1 MRKFMKKYF
10 KYLKQDKLLLRL
22 FILSFLI
29 IVLTFVYIVLF
40 YSKLPPLLP
49 VFNQLPWGEKRL
61 SQTLGIFIPALVV
74 FLILIFNVI
83 ASSVAYPRSPL
94 ISRMLA
100 VTSFLTALLMLLFVI
115 RTIQLI
121 I

>member
-1 MRKFMKKYF
+1 MRKFF
-10 KYLKQDKLLLRL
+10 KYLKEDRLLLRL
-22 FILSFLI
+22 FIVTVILI
-29 IVLTFVYIVLF
+29 IVAIIYILIN

-61 SQTLGIFIPALVV
+61 SQTPGIFIPSVV
-74 FLILIFNVI
+74 VILILVFNII
-83 ASSVAYPRSPL
+83 ASSLAYPRSPL

>member
-1 MRKFMKKYF
+1 MRKFF
-10 KYLKQDKLLLRL
+10 KYLKEDRLLLRF
-22 FILSFLI
+22 FILAFI
-29 IVLTFVYIVLF
+29 FIAITVVYILF
-40 YSKLPPLLP
+40 NYSKLPPLLP

-61 SQTLGIFIPALVV
+61 SQTFGIFIPSIVV
-74 FLILIFNVI
+74 FAIFVFNVI
-83 ASSVAYPRSPL
+83 ASSLSYTHSPL

-100 VTSFLTALLMLLFVI
+100 ITSFLTALLMLLFVI

>member
-1 MRKFMKKYF
+1 MKKYF
-10 KYLKQDKLLLRL
+10 KYLREDKLLSRL
-22 FILSFLI
+22 FVFAFIL
-29 IVLTFVYIVLF
+29 IVITVVYILIN

-49 VFNQLPWGEKRL
+49 IFNQLPWGEKRL
-61 SQTLGIFIPALVV
+61 SQTIGIFIPSGVV
-74 FLILIFNVI
+74 FSILIFNII
-83 ASSVAYPRSPL
+83 ASSLSYPKSPL

-100 VTSFLTALLMLLFVI
+100 VTSFLTSLLTLLFVI

>member
-1 MRKFMKKYF
+1 MKKYF
-10 KYLKQDKLLLRL
+10 KYLREDKLLSRL
-22 FILSFLI
+22 FILAFILI
-29 IVLTFVYIVLF
+29 VITVVYILIN

-61 SQTLGIFIPALVV
+61 SQTIGIFIPSGVV
-74 FLILIFNVI
+74 FTILIFNII
-83 ASSVAYPRSPL
+83 ASSLSYPKSPL

-100 VTSFLTALLMLLFVI
+100 VTSFLTSLLTLLFVI

>member
-1 MRKFMKKYF
+1 MRKFF
-10 KYLKQDKLLLRL
+10 KYLKEDRLLLRL
-22 FILSFLI
+22 FILTVILI
-29 IVLTFVYIVLF
+29 IVAIIYILIN

>member
-1 MRKFMKKYF
+1 MRKFF
-10 KYLKQDKLLLRL
+10 KYLKDDRLLLRL
-22 FILSFLI
+22 FILTVILI
-29 IVLTFVYIVLF
+29 IVAIIYILIN

-49 VFNQLPWGEKRL
+49 IFNQLPWGEKRL
-61 SQTLGIFIPALVV
+61 SQTIGIFIPSGVV
-74 FLILIFNVI
+74 FAILIFNIV
-83 ASSVAYPRSPL
+83 ASSLSYPRSPL
-94 ISRMLA
+94 ISRMFA

>member
-1 MRKFMKKYF
+1 MRKFF
-10 KYLKQDKLLLRL
+10 KYLKEDRLLLRL
-22 FILSFLI
+22 FVVTVILI
-29 IVLTFVYIVLF
+29 IVAVIYILIN

-49 VFNQLPWGEKRL
+49 IFNQLPWGEKRL
-61 SQTLGIFIPALVV
+61 SQTLGIFIPSVV
-74 FLILIFNVI
+74 VILILVFNIIVS
-83 ASSVAYPRSPL
+83 ALSYPRSPL

-100 VTSFLTALLMLLFVI
+100 VTGFLTALLMLLFVI

>member
-1 MRKFMKKYF
+1 MRNFF
-10 KYLKQDKLLLRL
+10 KYLKDDRLLLRL
-22 FILSFLI
+22 FIVTVILI
-29 IVLTFVYIVLF
+29 IVAIIYILIN

-49 VFNQLPWGEKRL
+49 IFNQLPWGEKRL

-115 RTIQLI
+115 RTIHLI
-121 I
+121 T

>member
-1 MRKFMKKYF
+1 MKKYF
-10 KYLKQDKLLLRL
+10 KYLREDKLLSRL
-22 FILSFLI
+22 FVIAFILI
-29 IVLTFVYIVLF
+29 AITVVYILIN

-61 SQTLGIFIPALVV
+61 SQTIGIFIPSGVV
-74 FLILIFNVI
+74 FAILIFNII
-83 ASSVAYPRSPL
+83 ASSLSYPKSPL

-100 VTSFLTALLMLLFVI
+100 VTSFLTSLLTLLFVI